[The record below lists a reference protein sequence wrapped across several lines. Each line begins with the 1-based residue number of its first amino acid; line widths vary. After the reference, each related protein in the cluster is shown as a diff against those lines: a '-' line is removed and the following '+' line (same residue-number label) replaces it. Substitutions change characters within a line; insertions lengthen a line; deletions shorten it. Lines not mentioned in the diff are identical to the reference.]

1 MAAYF
6 RELDQTVAMFSTRCL
21 KTGGIIHVMPYSKE
35 GNFLETARAMTG
47 DINLPTLAPA
57 PVAGPRPAPPV
68 GELLKL
74 LEPQTGLID
83 PGKTA
88 DAQVLALK
96 QGGDTFQLL
105 LKLTLEGGRQTLV
118 QATSSQPLPLGSNVS
133 VSQSSSGNLT
143 ISLQQALS
151 ASVASLTR
159 IDTQQLP
166 VGTLLQGKVITSQPL
181 PQGTGQATVY
191 RSLVSV
197 LNSALSGS
205 TLTIDSARP
214 LRIDSLLSAL
224 VQGPQTLSFVPLSGR
239 QDQLAIAQQLSTQQ
253 SRQGSLEGLLNALPS
268 LARSDSTSAD
278 LRVAVERLLS
288 GLPDLAQVSNPK
300 TLAQALHNSGVFLEA
315 KLLAG
320 QNPLVEPPDMKGSLL
335 RLMAQLLPSVPG
347 TNLNAILAA
356 NTLAQVLPGFVRSPL
371 GTLGQIGPRPVAPG
385 FPLPDRLMQRQE
397 GESSL
402 ENLLRLAAGA
412 ISRLQ
417 SHQLSSLE
425 QTGTTADGKL
435 LTTWQLE
442 IPMRTLQDIVPLQVK
457 FQREESAPDKEPAE
471 RKTAKDPKQ
480 MLWRVEL
487 AFDMEPLGPL
497 QVQAQLTRGK
507 LSSQLWATRP
517 YTASLIESHL
527 GNLRERLVSSGINVG
542 DLDCH
547 LGTPPQGPKTGLEQR
562 WVDETA

>member
-1 MAAYF
+1 
-6 RELDQTVAMFSTRCL
+6 
-21 KTGGIIHVMPYSKE
+21 
-35 GNFLETARAMTG
+35 MTG
-47 DINLPTLAPA
+47 DINLPVLPPTPPA
-57 PVAGPRPAPPV
+57 APRPAPPV

-88 DAQVLALK
+88 NAEVLALK
-96 QGGDTFQLL
+96 QGGDAFQLL

-118 QATSSQPLPLGSNVS
+118 QASSNQPLPLGSNVA
-133 VSQSSSGNLT
+133 VSQAPSGNLT

-151 ASVASLTR
+151 STVATLTR
-159 IDTQQLP
+159 IDTNQLP
-166 VGTLLQGKVITSQPL
+166 VGTLLQGKVITTQPL
-181 PQGTGQATVY
+181 PQGTGQATLY
-191 RSLVSV
+191 RSMVSV
-197 LNSALSGS
+197 LNSAMSGS
-205 TLTIDSARP
+205 TLAIESPQP
-214 LRIDSLLSAL
+214 LRIGSLLSAV
-224 VQGPQTLSFVPLSGR
+224 VQNAQTLSFVPLSGR

-253 SRQGSLEGLLNALPS
+253 SRQGSLDSVLNALQNLP
-268 LARSDSTSAD
+268 RSDSTSAD
-278 LRVAVERLLS
+278 LRAAVERLLS
-288 GLPDLAQVSNPK
+288 GLPDLAQISTPK
-300 TLAQALHNSGVFLEA
+300 GLAQALQNSGVFLEA

-335 RLMAQLLPSVPG
+335 RLVAQLLPTLPAS

-356 NTLAQVLPGFVRSPL
+356 NTLAQVLPSFVRSPL
-371 GTLGQIGPRPVAPG
+371 GTLGQVGARTAPAG
-385 FPLPDRLMQRQE
+385 FPLPERLMQSLD
-397 GESSL
+397 GENSL
-402 ENLLRLAAGA
+402 ENLLRLAAAA

-442 IPMRTLQDIVPLQVK
+442 IPMRTLQDIVPLQVR
-457 FQREESAPDKEPAE
+457 FQREEPAPDKEQPE
-471 RKTAKDPKQ
+471 RKANKEPKQ
-480 MLWRVEL
+480 ILWRVEL

-497 QVQAQLTRGK
+497 QVQAQLSQGK

-517 YTASLIESHL
+517 YTANLIESHL
-527 GNLRERLVSSGINVG
+527 GNLRERLVASGLNVG

-547 LGTPPQGPKTGLEQR
+547 LGAPPQGPKTGLDQR

>member
-1 MAAYF
+1 
-6 RELDQTVAMFSTRCL
+6 MFLTRSL

-35 GNFLETARAMTG
+35 GNFLETAATMTG
-47 DINLPTLAPA
+47 DINLPTLPPAPA
-57 PVAGPRPAPPV
+57 SGPRPAPAV

-83 PGKTA
+83 AGKTVNA
-88 DAQVLALK
+88 EVLALK
-96 QGGDTFQLL
+96 QGGEAFQLL

-118 QATSSQPLPLGSNVS
+118 QAASSQPLPLGSNVA
-133 VSQSSSGNLT
+133 VSQTASGDLA

-151 ASVASLTR
+151 ANVAALTR
-159 IDTQQLP
+159 IDTHQLP
-166 VGTLLQGKVITSQPL
+166 VGTLLQAQVLTSQML
-181 PQGTGQATVY
+181 PQGAGQPALY

-197 LNSALSGS
+197 LNNALSGT
-205 TLTIDSARP
+205 TLTLESPQP
-214 LRIDSLLSAL
+214 LRVGSLLSAV
-224 VQGPQTLSFVPLSGR
+224 VQGAQTLDFVPLSGLR
-239 QDQLAIAQQLSTQQ
+239 DQLAVSQQLAAQQ
-253 SRQGSLEGLLNALPS
+253 SRQASLEGVFNALKNLP
-268 LARSDSTSAD
+268 DDTSAQ
-278 LRVAVERLLS
+278 LRAAVDRLLA
-288 GLPDLAQVSNPK
+288 GLPDVAQVSNPK
-300 TLAQALHNSGVFLEA
+300 VLAQLLHNSGVFLEA

-320 QNPLVEPPDMKGSLL
+320 QNPQVPPLDMKGSLL
-335 RLMAQLLPSVPG
+335 RLVNELLPALPAN

-356 NTLAQVLPGFVRSPL
+356 NTLAQMLPSFVRSPL
-371 GTLGQIGPRPVAPG
+371 GTLGQVGARNAPGG
-385 FPLPDRLMQRQE
+385 FPLPERLLQRLD
-397 GESSL
+397 GENSL
-402 ENLLRLAAGA
+402 ETLLRLAAGA

-425 QTGTTADGKL
+425 QSGTTADGRL
-435 LTTWQLE
+435 QTTWQLE

-457 FQREESAPDKEPAE
+457 FQREEPAPDKDEPE
-471 RKTAKDPKQ
+471 RKIERDAKK

-497 QVQAQLTRGK
+497 QVQAQLSQGK

-527 GNLRERLVSSGINVG
+527 GSLRERLVSSGLNVG

-547 LGTPPQGPKTGLEQR
+547 LGTPPRGPKTGLEQR